1 NDLGSNGGPRRL
13 STPRLAESEQI
24 RLDGSVHAANGPASG
39 EDTAPEG
46 WLAANRAG
54 RCVRGHAAA
63 DCFVM
68 ALARHDERMTREA
81 GD

>member
-1 NDLGSNGGPRRL
+1 SRD
-13 STPRLAESEQI
+13 TPSIRPW
-24 RLDGSVHAANGPASG
+24 RLDGGIHAANGPASG

-68 ALARHDERMTREA
+68 ALAGHDERMTREA